1 LSNGK
6 SLGSGGFKPSG
17 SITNIVVVVLV
28 VVVLILCAGVFMLYN
43 QEKGANNDATAA
55 KQAYKTLNDTYNEL
69 SGKYSAL
76 VASNADLN
84 ERYDLLDTEYKN
96 VSTDYN
102 SLKNQSDSTTVKI
115 GEFLESDPTVA
126 YTYSI
131 SSDLSANNS
140 TVLGLKVNVYN
151 VCKSDVSN
159 VVVKVTIKSITDD
172 TQGEL
177 VKTISSIPSLGS
189 RVVEWELDN
198 TSRVQSVWVSIA

>member
-115 GEFLESDPTVA
+115 GEFLESEPTVA
-126 YTYSI
+126 YSYSI
-131 SSDLSANNS
+131 ASDIGANNT

-172 TQGEL
+172 TTGEL

-198 TSRVQSVWVSIA
+198 TSRVQSVWVTLA